1 MPQELAFLPIQVS
14 WPLSHGCDDVSL
26 TYFVNSFP
34 IPGHPPEAFGQ
45 QIFFAD
51 ELPQDVEFLD

>member
-34 IPGHPPEAFGQ
+34 ISGHPPEALGQ
-45 QIFFAD
+45 QC
-51 ELPQDVEFLD
+51 LLLMNCHKTWSS